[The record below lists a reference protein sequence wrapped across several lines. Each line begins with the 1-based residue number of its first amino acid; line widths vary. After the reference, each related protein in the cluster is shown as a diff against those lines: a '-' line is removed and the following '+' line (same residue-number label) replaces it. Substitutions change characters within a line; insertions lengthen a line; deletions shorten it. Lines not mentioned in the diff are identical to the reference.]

1 MSFPLVV
8 ENVSFS
14 YGKRQILRDVS
25 FTVDI
30 GESISIVGPSGSG
43 KSTLLAII
51 SGLLKPTSGVVYIN
65 GVDITKLTGD
75 RLADIRRT
83 QMGFVFQFGELL
95 PALTA
100 VENVALPAVFD
111 GVDWE
116 TAEQR
121 SLALLS
127 KFEVENVTSPAGVL
141 SGGERQRTA
150 LARALVNE
158 AQLIVADEPTGAL
171 DTELRDG
178 IAKALLEDGKDEG
191 RSILLVTH
199 DPSLAQRADRSF
211 TLEFGELFGSAE

>member
-1 MSFPLVV
+1 MIYPLVV
-8 ENVSFS
+8 EDVCFS
-14 YGKRQILRDVS
+14 YGRKQILRDVS
-25 FTVDI
+25 FTLDF
-30 GESISIVGPSGSG
+30 GESISVVGPSGSG

-75 RLADIRRT
+75 RLADMRRT

-111 GVDWE
+111 GMDWAP
-116 TAEQR
+116 AEQR

-150 LARALVNE
+150 LARALVND
-158 AQLIVADEPTGAL
+158 AQIIVADEPTGAL

-178 IAKALLEDGKDEG
+178 IATALLEDGKDDG

-199 DPSLAQRADRSF
+199 DPSLAQRADRCFALSY
-211 TLEFGELFGSAE
+211 GELFEFSE